1 MSNILNVFTVM
12 IAHLIVWKH
21 QWIAVHTRLIQV
33 VGYEKDAFWLPL
45 NTLGLLFKL
54 AGKR

>member
-1 MSNILNVFTVM
+1 M

-21 QWIAVHTRLIQV
+21 QWIAVHTRLLLV

-45 NTLGLLFKL
+45 NTLGLLFEL